1 MKPATRRDSTMVQ
14 GHYGYYKLKQTFQ
27 KQSEERKRYAF
38 GVFKCQWIFATFF
51 HPLTV
56 TYRCYFFTVVW
67 FHPFHQ
73 SFLIRSDCRHN
84 DSFGRELQILGSCR
98 VSFAFCTSCRWAM
111 RLQEKKEACKREA
124 HESYLV
130 QSRIWCLH
138 VQFACFAYQEFSYE
152 SWQCQTIHLCTS
164 PTSRNC
170 WTIPAVAEGPGS
182 WFVSDCSMWKV
193 ECLEFW
199 WGT

>member
-98 VSFAFCTSCRWAM
+98 VHITRELVEYLLHSAQAAGGRCVYRRRRKLAKGKRMRVTWCKVAFDVCMYSLRVLRIKSSATKAGNVKRFTFAP
-111 RLQEKKEACKREA
+111 LP
-124 HESYLV
+124 HLGIV
-130 QSRIWCLH
+130 G
-138 VQFACFAYQEFSYE
+138 QFQ
-152 SWQCQTIHLCTS
+152 LLL
-164 PTSRNC
+164 R
-170 WTIPAVAEGPGS
+170 VPGL
-182 WFVSDCSMWKV
+182 D
-193 ECLEFW
+193 L
-199 WGT
+199 